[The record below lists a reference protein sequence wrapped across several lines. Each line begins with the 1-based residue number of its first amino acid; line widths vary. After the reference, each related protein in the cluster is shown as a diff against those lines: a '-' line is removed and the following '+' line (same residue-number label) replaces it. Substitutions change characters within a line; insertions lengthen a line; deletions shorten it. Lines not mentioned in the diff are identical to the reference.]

1 MSLTTPL
8 AEAARERIAQEFDDR
23 GPDACMAE
31 ILVDL
36 KRNNPELL
44 DIAMRCAESLGNAS
58 RVMQAFGMFYRLMI
72 DPWLPADDPLGLS
85 PLPRVT
91 PEMRDRLVEEI
102 DRAGA
107 EAFTLDVVAELER
120 SNPELL
126 QALYAIASSTR
137 NALGMT
143 QGLALFY
150 RAVAVQAA
158 GGGRVLH

>member
-8 AEAARERIAQEFDDR
+8 AEATRERITQEFDDR

-31 ILVDL
+31 IIIDL

-44 DIAMRCAESLGNAS
+44 DIALRCAESLGNAG
-58 RVMQAFGMFYRLMI
+58 RIMQAFGMFYRLMI
-72 DPWLPADDPLGLS
+72 DPWLPADDPLALS

-91 PEMRDRLVEEI
+91 PETRDSLVEEI
-102 DRAGA
+102 DHVGA

-120 SNPELL
+120 SNSELL
-126 QALYAIASSTR
+126 QGLHAIASATR
-137 NALGMT
+137 SPLGMT

-150 RAVAVQAA
+150 RAVAAQAA
-158 GGGRVLH
+158 GGRQILH